1 MANIVLLE
9 DEQDLRDEMDA
20 FLRACGHVVTT
31 AATCADFSPLI
42 PQIGIAIIDINLPD
56 GSGFDMAAH
65 VRQQKAT
72 AGIIIL
78 TARLSTEDKL
88 RGLYGGADH
97 YLTKPIKL
105 LELTAI
111 IDSLSRRIGDNSE
124 WYINSQQQYLRGPNG
139 EQTEISAA
147 EMTILQLLAANP
159 HKIVSRKQI
168 VEAFGYAWLDYD
180 LRRLDTL
187 ISRFRRRWREHCTT
201 ELPLKTAHRD
211 GYRFSAPLKIDEMS
225 R

>member
-9 DEQDLRDEMDA
+9 DEQDLRDEMLI
-20 FLRACGHVVTT
+20 FLRACGHTVT
-31 AATCADFSPLI
+31 AVANCADFTPLI

-65 VRQQKAT
+65 LRQRKAT

-88 RGLYGGADH
+88 HGLYGGADH

-111 IDSLSRRIGDNSE
+111 IDSLSRRMGGNTE
-124 WYINSQQQYLRGPNG
+124 WCINTQQQSLRTPSG
-139 EQTEISAA
+139 EQAEISAS
-147 EMTILQLLAANP
+147 EMTLLLLLAANP

-168 VEAFGYAWLDYD
+168 VEAFGYTWLDYD

-187 ISRFRRRWREHCTT
+187 VSRFRRRWRDRYAI

-211 GYRFSAPLKIDEMS
+211 GYRFCAPLKTDE
-225 R
+225 